1 MNILAQ
7 GRNVLLTDNYL
18 IKVSEF
24 VYGAKRWAIT
34 ATPMR
39 ADINIIRLGEYSTG
53 EEAQAAFDNLVKK
66 IDKIE
71 V

>member
-7 GRNVLLTDNYL
+7 SKKALLTDSYL

-24 VYGAKRWAIT
+24 IYGEKRWAIT

>member
-7 GRNVLLTDNYL
+7 GKNVLLTDNYL

-24 VYGAKRWAIT
+24 IYGAKRWAIT
-34 ATPMR
+34 ATPMH
-39 ADINIIRLGEYSTG
+39 ADINVVRLGEYSTG
-53 EEAQAAFDNLVKK
+53 EEARAAFDNLVKK